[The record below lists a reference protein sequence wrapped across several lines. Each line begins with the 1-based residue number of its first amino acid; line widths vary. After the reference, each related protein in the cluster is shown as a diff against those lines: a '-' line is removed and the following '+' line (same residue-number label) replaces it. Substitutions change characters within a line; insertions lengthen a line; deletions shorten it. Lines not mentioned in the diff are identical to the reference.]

1 MELIV
6 SDTTTLIVLEELER
20 LSLLG
25 SIFEKVLLPTAV
37 AAELE
42 AGSPDIKR
50 KLEQSGCFEIVKLGR
65 SELLDSLNLVLDQGE
80 SEAITLAVEKGLLI
94 LIDERKG
101 RKQAKRLNLTVVG
114 FGGVLISAV
123 RTGVLSTEE
132 AQVMLDK
139 AIINGYRLSNQLY
152 VRIMDSLKASNS

>member
-1 MELIV
+1 
-6 SDTTTLIVLEELER
+6 
-20 LSLLG
+20 
-25 SIFEKVLLPTAV
+25 
-37 AAELE
+37 
-42 AGSPDIKR
+42 
-50 KLEQSGCFEIVKLGR
+50 
-65 SELLDSLNLVLDQGE
+65 LLDSLNLVLDQGE
-80 SEAITLAVEKGLLI
+80 SEAITLAVERGLLI